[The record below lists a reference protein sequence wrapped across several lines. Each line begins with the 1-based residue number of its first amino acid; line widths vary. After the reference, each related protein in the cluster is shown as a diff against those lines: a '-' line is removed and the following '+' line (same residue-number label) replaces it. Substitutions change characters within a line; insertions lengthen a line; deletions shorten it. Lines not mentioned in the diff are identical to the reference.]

1 MPFPGLHFCIH
12 ASNLQGVDP
21 SEKVIFGRILG
32 LFDLENVWLLLKMA
46 LLQTHLFSPTNGELS
61 SYLKLPEGGWSRI
74 DKNKQ
79 HPLLFQ
85 TATLTLNMSTR
96 HLSICA
102 ALLPILH
109 HAPGGKHEG
118 AILQW
123 MDGLTSSKPRHP
135 LCPPKTNVNMFLPGK
150 WKIPLNF
157 P

>member
-1 MPFPGLHFCIH
+1 MAPVKNGSFANSP
-12 ASNLQGVDP
+12 
-21 SEKVIFGRILG
+21 IFTTRVQ
-32 LFDLENVWLLLKMA
+32 NS
-46 LLQTHLFSPTNGELS
+46 TSTNGELS
-61 SYLKLPEGGWSRI
+61 SYLKLLEGRWSRI
-74 DKNKQ
+74 DQKK
-79 HPLLFQ
+79 
-85 TATLTLNMSTR
+85 TAPSPVPNRNPDPQWPSTR

-135 LCPPKTNVNMFLPGK
+135 LCPPKTNVNMFLENGK
-150 WKIPLNF
+150 SPQFSIGNTATQKPHSPVGAGPN